1 MDRQGV
7 EGRVSDTSD
16 TTAEIG
22 NTVSDLAAQTA
33 QTETGVQD
41 KLDQGKGLLH
51 DLRASG
57 GEAMDKATDLAR
69 KASTVGGQAVARA
82 GDVIEQAGD
91 AIQGAAREA
100 GNRAGQAATTL
111 CQQGG
116 RAGGYVSRYTADQPL
131 TALLIA
137 GALGY
142 GLAYL
147 IHRP

>member
-22 NTVSDLAAQTA
+22 NTVSDLAAQT
-33 QTETGVQD
+33 ETGVQD

-51 DLRASG
+51 DLRAST

-69 KASTVGGQAVARA
+69 KASTVGGRAVAR
-82 GDVIEQAGD
+82 AGD
-91 AIQGAAREA
+91 AIQGAAGEA
-100 GNRAGQAATTL
+100 GNRTGQAAATL

-116 RAGGYVSRYTADQPL
+116 RAGG
-131 TALLIA
+131 
-137 GALGY
+137 
-142 GLAYL
+142 
-147 IHRP
+147 

>member
-7 EGRVSDTSD
+7 EGRLSDMSDT
-16 TTAEIG
+16 AAKIC

-57 GEAMDKATDLAR
+57 GEAMDKATDLATQGIDR
-69 KASTVGGQAVARA
+69 WWSGVARA

>member
-1 MDRQGV
+1 M
-7 EGRVSDTSD
+7 SDT
-16 TTAEIG
+16 AAKIG

-57 GEAMDKATDLAR
+57 GEAMDKATAR

-131 TALLIA
+131 TGLLIA

>member
-16 TTAEIG
+16 TAAKIG
-22 NTVSDLAAQTA
+22 NTVSDLAA

-142 GLAYL
+142 GLAHL
-147 IHRP
+147 IHWP

>member
-1 MDRQGV
+1 M
-7 EGRVSDTSD
+7 SDT
-16 TTAEIG
+16 AAKIG

-57 GEAMDKATDLAR
+57 GEAMDKATAR

-91 AIQGAAREA
+91 AIQGAVREA
-100 GNRAGQAATTL
+100 GNEAGQAATTL

>member
-7 EGRVSDTSD
+7 EGRLSDMSDT
-16 TTAEIG
+16 AAKIC

-57 GEAMDKATDLAR
+57 GEAMDKATAR

-100 GNRAGQAATTL
+100 GNRASQAATTL

-147 IHRP
+147 IYRP

>member
-1 MDRQGV
+1 MARQGV
-7 EGRVSDTSD
+7 EGRLSDMSDT
-16 TTAEIG
+16 AAKIC
-22 NTVSDLAAQTA
+22 NTVSDLAA

-51 DLRASG
+51 DLRANG

-91 AIQGAAREA
+91 AIQGAAGEA

-116 RAGGYVSRYTADQPL
+116 RAGR
-131 TALLIA
+131 
-137 GALGY
+137 
-142 GLAYL
+142 
-147 IHRP
+147 

>member
-7 EGRVSDTSD
+7 EGRLSDMSDT
-16 TTAEIG
+16 AAKIG

-57 GEAMDKATDLAR
+57 GEAMDKATAR

-131 TALLIA
+131 TGLLIA

>member
-7 EGRVSDTSD
+7 EGRLSDMSDT
-16 TTAEIG
+16 AAKIC
-22 NTVSDLAAQTA
+22 NTVSDLAA

-91 AIQGAAREA
+91 AIQGAAREV
-100 GNRAGQAATTL
+100 GNKAGQAATSL
-111 CQQGG
+111 WQQGG

>member
-22 NTVSDLAAQTA
+22 NTVSDLAAQT
-33 QTETGVQD
+33 ETGVQD

-51 DLRASG
+51 DLRAST

-69 KASTVGGQAVARA
+69 KASTVGGRAVARA
-82 GDVIEQAGD
+82 GDAIEQAGD
-91 AIQGAAREA
+91 AIQGAAGEA
-100 GNRAGQAATTL
+100 GNRTGQAAATL

-116 RAGGYVSRYTADQPL
+116 RAGG
-131 TALLIA
+131 
-137 GALGY
+137 
-142 GLAYL
+142 
-147 IHRP
+147 

>member
-22 NTVSDLAAQTA
+22 NTVSDLAAQT
-33 QTETGVQD
+33 ETGVQD

-51 DLRASG
+51 DLRAST

-69 KASTVGGQAVARA
+69 KASTVGGLAVARA
-82 GDVIEQAGD
+82 GDAIEQAGD
-91 AIQGAAREA
+91 AIQGAAHEA
-100 GNRAGQAATTL
+100 GNRAGQAAATL

-137 GALGY
+137 RALGC

>member
-16 TTAEIG
+16 TAAKIG

-57 GEAMDKATDLAR
+57 GEAMDKATAR

-100 GNRAGQAATTL
+100 GNRASQAATTL

>member
-16 TTAEIG
+16 TAAKIG
-22 NTVSDLAAQTA
+22 NTVSDLAA

>member
-7 EGRVSDTSD
+7 EGRVSDMSD
-16 TTAEIG
+16 TAAKIC
-22 NTVSDLAAQTA
+22 NTVSDLAA

-82 GDVIEQAGD
+82 GDVA
-91 AIQGAAREA
+91 
-100 GNRAGQAATTL
+100 
-111 CQQGG
+111 
-116 RAGGYVSRYTADQPL
+116 
-131 TALLIA
+131 
-137 GALGY
+137 
-142 GLAYL
+142 
-147 IHRP
+147 

>member
-7 EGRVSDTSD
+7 EGRVSDMSD
-16 TTAEIG
+16 TAAKIG
-22 NTVSDLAAQTA
+22 NTVSDLAA

-57 GEAMDKATDLAR
+57 GEAMDKATAR

-82 GDVIEQAGD
+82 GD
-91 AIQGAAREA
+91 AIQGAARDA
-100 GNRAGQAATTL
+100 GNRTRQAATIL

>member
-7 EGRVSDTSD
+7 ESQMSDT
-16 TTAEIG
+16 AARIG
-22 NTVSDLAAQTA
+22 NAVNDLAAQTEA
-33 QTETGVQD
+33 VVEG
-41 KLDQGKGLLH
+41 KLDQGKGMLH
-51 DLRASG
+51 DLRASA
-57 GEAMDKATDLAR
+57 GEAMDKAVDLAR

-82 GDVIEQAGD
+82 GD
-91 AIQGAAREA
+91 AIQGAVREV
-100 GNRAGQAATTL
+100 GNEAGQAATTL

-131 TALLIA
+131 TAPLIA

>member
-7 EGRVSDTSD
+7 EGRVSDMSD
-16 TTAEIG
+16 TAAKIG
-22 NTVSDLAAQTA
+22 NTVSDLVA

-91 AIQGAAREA
+91 AIQGAAREV
-100 GNRAGQAATTL
+100 GNKAGQAATSL
-111 CQQGG
+111 WQQGG

-131 TALLIA
+131 TALLIS

>member
-1 MDRQGV
+1 MDQREV
-7 EGRVSDTSD
+7 EGRVSETA
-16 TTAEIG
+16 AEIG
-22 NTVSDLAAQTA
+22 NTVSDLAA

-82 GDVIEQAGD
+82 GDVIEQPGD

>member
-1 MDRQGV
+1 MDQREV
-7 EGRVSDTSD
+7 EGRVSETA
-16 TTAEIG
+16 AEIG
-22 NTVSDLAAQTA
+22 NTVSDLAA

-100 GNRAGQAATTL
+100 GNRAGQAAATL

-116 RAGGYVSRYTADQPL
+116 RAGR
-131 TALLIA
+131 
-137 GALGY
+137 
-142 GLAYL
+142 
-147 IHRP
+147 

>member
-1 MDRQGV
+1 M
-7 EGRVSDTSD
+7 SDT
-16 TTAEIG
+16 AAKIG

-57 GEAMDKATDLAR
+57 GEAMDKATAR

-100 GNRAGQAATTL
+100 GNRASQAATTL

>member
-1 MDRQGV
+1 M
-7 EGRVSDTSD
+7 SDT
-16 TTAEIG
+16 AAKIG

-57 GEAMDKATDLAR
+57 GEAMDKATAR

>member
-7 EGRVSDTSD
+7 EGRLSDMSDT
-16 TTAEIG
+16 AAKIC

-100 GNRAGQAATTL
+100 GNRAGQAAATL

-116 RAGGYVSRYTADQPL
+116 RAGR
-131 TALLIA
+131 
-137 GALGY
+137 
-142 GLAYL
+142 
-147 IHRP
+147 